1 MSFDIDKFVA
11 QPTKAKLCVL
21 TKPQLKQVADKLG
34 IESETNARKT
44 ELRQSVLDYFVDEDL
59 ISEEQFS
66 DSNNKEVEIK
76 HLELEHRAREQER
89 DHECQLKLKELELRE
104 KELGMR
110 EREMQLQ
117 LKLKELEV
125 QKATTPMSAD
135 VPSIAAPFG

>member
-34 IESETNARKT
+34 IESETNARKM

-59 ISEEQFS
+59 ISEEQLS

-89 DHECQLKLKELELRE
+89 DHKCQLKLKELELKE
-104 KELGMR
+104 KE
-110 EREMQLQ
+110 
-117 LKLKELEV
+117 
-125 QKATTPMSAD
+125 
-135 VPSIAAPFG
+135 